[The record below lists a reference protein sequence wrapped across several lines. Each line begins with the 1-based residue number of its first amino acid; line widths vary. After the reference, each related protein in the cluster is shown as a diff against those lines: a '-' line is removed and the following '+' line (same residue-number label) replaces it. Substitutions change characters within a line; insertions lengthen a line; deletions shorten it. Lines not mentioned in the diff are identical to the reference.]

1 MIAILQRVLQNDDRL
16 VDVADDD
23 VGSAVVVQVA
33 KSRAAAHVLGL
44 KKRTGLGGD
53 ILKANLPGLLSR
65 FAQVPQ
71 QHRLLQQ
78 LGRGDRKA
86 NDMTVGDEEVQSAIE
101 IVVDEV
107 GAEADIV
114 QAD

>member
-1 MIAILQRVLQNDDRL
+1 MIAIFQRVLQNNDRL
-16 VDVADDD
+16 VDVADDN

-65 FAQVPQ
+65 FAKVPQ
-71 QHRLLQQ
+71 QHRFLEEL
-78 LGRGDRKA
+78 RRRDRRA
-86 NDMTVGDEEVQSAIE
+86 NDMTVGDEEVQRAIE
-101 IVVDEV
+101 SGGDEV
-107 GAEADIV
+107 GA
-114 QAD
+114 